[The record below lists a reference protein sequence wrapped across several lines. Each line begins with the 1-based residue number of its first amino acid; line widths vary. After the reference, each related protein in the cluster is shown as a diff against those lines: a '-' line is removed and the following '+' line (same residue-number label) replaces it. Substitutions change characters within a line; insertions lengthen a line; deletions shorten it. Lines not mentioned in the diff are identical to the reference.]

1 MGDQD
6 FDFSPPPPRRER
18 KEFEPPP
25 WEKDKFDELAKR
37 ASDSTSETVDSE
49 RGLHEEPE
57 FVEPVLITKQ
67 VAQEPETQPEPKTE
81 VQLDEGRVTA
91 MLFELRAEDPPAN
104 RGFSKVGLIAGIV
117 LLALGILLVIWA
129 AVMIA
134 VALQRGAQGR
144 TGVMVGLT
152 VLMFGAGFTG
162 TGAWFVFK
170 SLRQQ
175 GVL

>member
-1 MGDQD
+1 
-6 FDFSPPPPRRER
+6 
-18 KEFEPPP
+18 
-25 WEKDKFDELAKR
+25 
-37 ASDSTSETVDSE
+37 
-49 RGLHEEPE
+49 
-57 FVEPVLITKQ
+57 
-67 VAQEPETQPEPKTE
+67 
-81 VQLDEGRVTA
+81 

-104 RGFSKVGLIAGIV
+104 RGFNKVGLIAGIV

-129 AVMIA
+129 AVMIV

-152 VLMFGAGFTG
+152 VLMFGAGFAG

>member
-25 WEKDKFDELAKR
+25 WEKDKFAELAKR
-37 ASDSTSETVDSE
+37 VTDVTPPVVDSE
-49 RGLHEEPE
+49 NGSHQAPA
-57 FVEPVLITKQ
+57 FVEPVVITKQ
-67 VAQEPETQPEPKTE
+67 AAPEPDTRSEPKPE
-81 VQLDEGRVTA
+81 VLLAEGRVTA
-91 MLFELRAEDPPAN
+91 MLFELRAEDPPAD
-104 RGFSKVGLIAGIV
+104 RGFNKIRLIAGVV

-129 AVMIA
+129 AVMIV

-144 TGVMVGLT
+144 TGLMVGLT
-152 VLMFGAGFTG
+152 VLMFGAAFAG